1 MYDTGEG
8 LLRCLLLP
16 NVPPVTAN
24 AVTEKRAAVT
34 IYQRTKEIV
43 HDVMWFSGRV
53 VVSAVGQRRQV
64 RKELEGCIKALTTCT
79 PTKSRC
85 AHIAS
90 IGTENTTT
98 CRLIWYQHYE
108 AVARE

>member
-24 AVTEKRAAVT
+24 AVTEKRAAIT

-43 HDVMWFSGRV
+43 HHMMWTSGRV
-53 VVSAVGQRRQV
+53 VESAVVRRRQV
-64 RKELEGCIKALTTCT
+64 RKELEGCIRALTTCT
-79 PTKSRC
+79 PSSEHEGHF
-85 AHIAS
+85 AGYS
-90 IGTENTTT
+90 QPYTE
-98 CRLIWYQHYE
+98 Q
-108 AVARE
+108 